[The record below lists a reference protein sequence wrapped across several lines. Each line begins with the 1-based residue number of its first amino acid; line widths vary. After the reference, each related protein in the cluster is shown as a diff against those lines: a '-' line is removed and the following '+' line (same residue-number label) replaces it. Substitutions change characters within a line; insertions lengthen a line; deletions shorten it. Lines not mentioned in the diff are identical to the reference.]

1 MTDTQDPISQS
12 MPMPGAG
19 ERMDHVAITSIA
31 RSLTNPRKHF
41 DPAKLQEL
49 ADSIAASGVHQPILL
64 RPLPGHRL
72 EDTHR
77 EARALK
83 QPAPEYELVA
93 GERRWRACQ
102 LAKVAQIPAMI
113 RPMTDAQALEAQVI
127 ENLQREDVTEL
138 EEAEGYESLMQHG
151 ALNADQVAAKIG
163 KSRGYVY
170 ARLKLLD
177 LYPDSREALREGK
190 IDFSKALTIARIPD
204 EELQRKALKYCTTG
218 NYHGDLPGARAV
230 ADHVQQNYMLKL
242 HSAVFKM
249 TDASLLPGA
258 GSCKDCSKRTGANPD
273 LFKDVDSADVCTDPK
288 CYHSK
293 EDAHADA
300 QKKAALERGQTI
312 IEGREAKA
320 LMPNSWSSEVKGY
333 LRLDDKNDS
342 PTDKPLRKIIGKAM
356 EAHGIQPTLVANP
369 HKDGQFV
376 AVITSDQAQI
386 LLKAADNQEA
396 ASRLEAEAQQD
407 IEAAKRKA
415 ASDEKHAYEEQWRWN
430 VLTSS
435 WSAVTEIGGAG
446 PTEAVLRHL
455 ATNIAR
461 GYSQDR
467 AKKLC
472 KLLDLGK
479 VAPVAGLLQYIAD
492 TNTPGDVLQ
501 LLVMYGDVEYR
512 NWLDQTSANEG
523 LLLVANDYG
532 VDIEA
537 VKAQTKANQRAAKK
551 AAEQAQAAKSAAP
564 KADLPQ
570 RPAARAGGDGGRG
583 NAKKGKK
590 PAAHASEAPKTSAAH
605 ASAQIAE
612 ALQELEGSGAAAA
625 AQGIEGAP
633 VAVAQ
638 APISG
643 AKAQGD
649 KAAPVAA
656 KAAHGLPPASEIEDD
671 FPYPSDDAQQPADAQ
686 AAAVDAGQDST
697 DVKTGTAPLMSFAID
712 SVVRVKD
719 GLRGPNNRMRKT
731 CGRVGV
737 VQMGAP
743 GCDIPVKFGPRSHEM
758 AMFKPEELEPYK
770 ADPIV
775 GKRARVLKAGMTER
789 RNAFMWKEGT
799 VSGVREEGW
808 QITFHSKTGGL
819 PTQEVFG
826 TDELESIE

>member
-1 MTDTQDPISQS
+1 MTNTHDTATQAL
-12 MPMPGAG
+12 PMPAAG
-19 ERMDHVAITSIA
+19 ERMDHVAISSIA

-64 RPLPGHRL
+64 RPLPPHRL

-102 LAKVAQIPAMI
+102 LAGVKQVPAMI

-151 ALNADQVAAKIG
+151 GLNADQVAAKIG

-230 ADHVQQNYMLKL
+230 ADHVKQNYMLKL
-242 HSAVFKM
+242 HGAVFKM
-249 TDASLLPGA
+249 TDAGLLPGV

-288 CYHSK
+288 CYRAK
-293 EDAHADA
+293 EEAHADTL
-300 QKKAALERGQTI
+300 KKAAQERGQTI

-369 HKDGQFV
+369 HKDGQLV

-396 ASRLEAEAQQD
+396 AAQLEAEAQQD

-435 WSAVTEIGGAG
+435 WNAVTEIGGAG

-492 TNTPGDVLQ
+492 TDTPGDVLQ

-512 NWLDQTSANEG
+512 NWLDQTTANEG

-551 AAEQAQAAKSAAP
+551 AAEQAQAAKSAVP
-564 KADLPQ
+564 KADLPLQ
-570 RPAARAGGDGGRG
+570 PAARAGGGAARS
-583 NAKKGKK
+583 KKGAGKGS
-590 PAAHASEAPKTSAAH
+590 AVGANEVPKTSAAH

-612 ALQELEGSGAAAA
+612 ALQGLEESGAAAA
-625 AQGIEGAP
+625 AQGVDGVP
-633 VAVAQ
+633 V
-638 APISG
+638 
-643 AKAQGD
+643 
-649 KAAPVAA
+649 
-656 KAAHGLPPASEIEDD
+656 
-671 FPYPSDDAQQPADAQ
+671 ADAQ
-686 AAAVDAGQDST
+686 APTTGADALGNDAAPVDAVASQDLPPSST
-697 DVKTGTAPLMSFAID
+697 VAADDQSEDDDAKQPAAATRQWTAEEMVAERVQIRENATG
-712 SVVRVKD
+712 K
-719 GLRGPNNRMRKT
+719 
-731 CGRVGV
+731 
-737 VQMGAP
+737 QQ
-743 GCDIPVKFGPRSHEM
+743 
-758 AMFKPEELEPYK
+758 KPWIGY
-770 ADPIV
+770 
-775 GKRARVLKAGMTER
+775 
-789 RNAFMWKEGT
+789 EGT
-799 VSGVREEGW
+799 VVAQMGPEAVDVSIVRAPRCKP
-808 QITFHSKTGGL
+808 IRVAFHIS
-819 PTQEVFG
+819 EV
-826 TDELESIE
+826 EVIQ

>member
-1 MTDTQDPISQS
+1 MTDTQDTVTQALPT
-12 MPMPGAG
+12 PGAG

-113 RPMTDAQALEAQVI
+113 RPMTDEQALEAQVI

-138 EEAEGYESLMQHG
+138 EEAEGYESLMKHSK
-151 ALNADQVAAKIG
+151 LNADQVGEKIG

-170 ARLKLLD
+170 GRLKLLD
-177 LYPDSREALREGK
+177 LCQKAREELREGN
-190 IDFSKALTIARIPD
+190 IDFSRALLIARIAD
-204 EELQRKALKYCTTG
+204 EELQLKALTYCTG
-218 NYHGDLPGARAV
+218 ANYLGDRPGYRAC
-230 ADHVQQNYMLKL
+230 ADHVKQNYMLKL
-242 HSAVFKM
+242 HGAVFKM
-249 TDASLLPGA
+249 TDASLLPGV

-288 CYHSK
+288 CYRAK
-293 EDAHADA
+293 EEAHADIL
-300 QKKAALERGQTI
+300 KKAAQERGQTI

-369 HKDGQFV
+369 HKDGQLV

-396 ASRLEAEAQQD
+396 AAQLEAEAQQD

-435 WSAVTEIGGAG
+435 WNAVTEIGGAG

-492 TNTPGDVLQ
+492 TDTPGDVLQ

-512 NWLDQTSANEG
+512 NWLDQTTANEG
-523 LLLVANDYG
+523 LLLVAKDYG

-551 AAEQAQAAKSAAP
+551 AAEQAQAAKSAVP
-564 KADLPQ
+564 KADLPLQ
-570 RPAARAGGDGGRG
+570 PAARAGGGAARS
-583 NAKKGKK
+583 KKGAGKGS
-590 PAAHASEAPKTSAAH
+590 AAGANEVPKTSTAH

-612 ALQELEGSGAAAA
+612 ALQGLEESGAAAA
-625 AQGIEGAP
+625 TQGVDGAP
-633 VAVAQ
+633 VADAQ
-638 APISG
+638 APTSG
-643 AKAQGD
+643 ADAQGND
-649 KAAPVAA
+649 AAPVDAVA
-656 KAAHGLPPASEIEDD
+656 SQELPPSSKTVDAKKATDD
-671 FPYPSDDAQQPADAQ
+671 DGQQPA
-686 AAAVDAGQDST
+686 AATRQW
-697 DVKTGTAPLMSFAID
+697 TA
-712 SVVRVKD
+712 
-719 GLRGPNNRMRKT
+719 
-731 CGRVGV
+731 
-737 VQMGAP
+737 
-743 GCDIPVKFGPRSHEM
+743 
-758 AMFKPEELEPYK
+758 EELLAE
-770 ADPIV
+770 
-775 GKRARVLKAGMTER
+775 RVLIKS
-789 RNAFMWKEGT
+789 NATGKQQKPWIGYEGT
-799 VSGVREEGW
+799 VVAQMGPEAVDVSIVRAPRCKP
-808 QITFHSKTGGL
+808 IRVAFHIS
-819 PTQEVFG
+819 EV
-826 TDELESIE
+826 EVIQ